1 MGQAYR
7 IARRSAGQALG
18 TPLPDILYDGFANP
32 AKKVDG
38 KLPTALAIHI
48 RDNGGAGFANFDA
61 PALTA
66 SAAKAGKAKAPRHRR
81 DILEYNGPLPGLE
94 PVTIEGIK

>member
-1 MGQAYR
+1 M
-7 IARRSAGQALG
+7 
-18 TPLPDILYDGFANP
+18 PDILYDGVVEP

-48 RDNGGAGFANFDA
+48 RDNGDAGFANFDA
-61 PALTA
+61 PALIA
-66 SAAKAGKAKAPRHRR
+66 SAAKDGKGKAAHIVR

-94 PVTIEGIK
+94 PVTIEGMK